1 MNILVADDHPLIR
14 KGLIQILSDSSYIR
28 NVYEAR
34 DNFEVFKNIKSH
46 KIDILI
52 LDISMPGKD
61 GMEILKDV
69 KIEYPDLPVLM
80 LSIQP
85 ENQYA
90 VRAFKYGAS
99 GCLNKASAP
108 EELIIAIKKV
118 SSGGRYLNDTV
129 SEILLNNLNFSN
141 TIDFPHKN
149 LSEREYQVMILL
161 ASGLKSSEISEKLSL
176 SIKTVSTYRTR
187 LLLKMNMHSNS
198 ELTYYSIKHNLLKEL

>member
-69 KIEYPDLPVLM
+69 KIEYPDLSVLM

-108 EELIIAIKKV
+108 EELIKAIKKV
-118 SSGGRYLNDTV
+118 MSGGRYINDAV
-129 SEILLNNLNFSN
+129 SEILLNNIKSKGNEEK
-141 TIDFPHKN
+141 PHKN

-161 ASGLKSSEISEKLSL
+161 ASGLKICEISEKLNL
-176 SIKTVSTYRTR
+176 SIKTISTYRTR
-187 LLLKMNMHSNS
+187 LLVKMNLHTNS
-198 ELTYYSIKHNLLKEL
+198 ELTYYSIKHKLLHDM

>member
-1 MNILVADDHPLIR
+1 MNILIADDHPLIR
-14 KGLIQILSDSSYIR
+14 KGLLQILSGSHHIR
-28 NVYEAR
+28 EIYEAG
-34 DNFEVFKNIKSH
+34 NSYEVFENLKKR
-46 KIDILI
+46 KIDVMI

-61 GMEILKDV
+61 GIEILKDV

-108 EELIIAIKKV
+108 EELIEAIKKV
-118 SSGGRYLNDTV
+118 RSGGRYLNDAV
-129 SEILLNNLNFSN
+129 SEILLNNLSSHN
-141 TIDFPHKN
+141 TEEKPHRS
-149 LSEREYQVMILL
+149 LSEREYQVMIML
-161 ASGLKSSEISEKLSL
+161 AKGLTISEVSEKLNL

-187 LLLKMNMHSNS
+187 LLTKMNLHTNS
-198 ELTYYSIKHNLLKEL
+198 DLTYYSIKNNLLQDL